1 MPRTAVST
9 LLLLL
14 VALLPLP
21 AFAQF
26 ANGVCADPSQSMLW
40 ELHGAGLEAQG
51 VQIHLL
57 GSIHVGKPEFY
68 PLHPEVE
75 QRFRAADHLVFEVDP
90 QAVASPQVAMQMQ
103 LRGMLPAGQTLQ
115 DLLSPDTLGKLEQ
128 VMQGIGIPVANF
140 MQFKPW
146 MVALLLT
153 NLQASALGYD
163 PRFGL
168 ESYLMG
174 ERQEEANILELES
187 LEQQLGMLEALHPE
201 TFLGYSLQ
209 EYASGSALMENMVA
223 AWRCG
228 DKTTLEGIV
237 HEGDAQLDAAAPEQR
252 VHLEQ
257 IYESLFTRRNLTM
270 TDGIEAFAESGSGS
284 YFVVVGAGHLL
295 GEGSVVELLQQR
307 GFEVEPVLL
316 SP

>member
-1 MPRTAVST
+1 MQRHPLYLLF
-9 LLLLL
+9 LLL
-14 VALLPLP
+14 AWLLPLP

-26 ANGVCADPSQSMLW
+26 ASGVCADPSQSMLW
-40 ELHGAGLEAQG
+40 ELRGGGLEEQG

-57 GSIHVGKPEFY
+57 GSIHVGKAEFY
-68 PLHPEVE
+68 PLHAEVE

-103 LRGMLPAGQTLQ
+103 LRGMLPQGQTLQ
-115 DLLSPDTLGKLEQ
+115 DVLSPETLGTLEQ
-128 VMQGIGIPVANF
+128 ILQGIGIPMANF

-153 NLQASALGYD
+153 NLQAGALGYD

-174 ERQEEANILELES
+174 QRQADTPILELES

-228 DKTTLEGIV
+228 DKQTLASIV
-237 HEGDAQLDAAAPEQR
+237 HEGEAQLDAAAPAQR
-252 VHLEQ
+252 GHLEQ
-257 IYESLFTRRNLTM
+257 IYDSLFTRRNLTM
-270 TDGIEAFAESGSGS
+270 ADGIEAFAEAGSGS

-307 GFEVEPVLL
+307 GFDVEPVLL
-316 SP
+316 TP

>member
-1 MPRTAVST
+1 MRRHPLYLLV
-9 LLLLL
+9 LLLTW
-14 VALLPLP
+14 LLPLP
-21 AFAQF
+21 ASAQF
-26 ANGVCADPSQSMLW
+26 ASGVCADPSQSMLW
-40 ELHGAGLEAQG
+40 ELRGGGLAEQG

-68 PLHPEVE
+68 PLHAEVE
-75 QRFRAADHLVFEVDP
+75 QRFRAADQLVFEVDP

-103 LRGMLPAGQTLQ
+103 LRGMLPGGQTLQ
-115 DLLSPDTLGKLEQ
+115 DVLSTETLGTLEQ
-128 VMQGIGIPVANF
+128 VLQGIGIPMDNF

-153 NLQASALGYD
+153 NLQAGALGYD

-174 ERQEEANILELES
+174 QRQADTPILELES

-228 DKTTLEGIV
+228 DKETLEGIV
-237 HEGDAQLDAAAPEQR
+237 HEGDAQLDAVAPAQR
-252 VHLEQ
+252 AHLEQ
-257 IYESLFTRRNLTM
+257 IYDSLFTRRNLTM
-270 TDGIEAFAESGSGS
+270 ADGIEAFAEDGSGS

-316 SP
+316 AP

>member
-1 MPRTAVST
+1 MRRFARCTLF
-9 LLLLL
+9 LLLT
-14 VALLPLP
+14 AALPLP
-21 AFAQF
+21 VFAQF
-26 ANGVCADPSQSMLW
+26 ASGVCADPSQSMLW
-40 ELHGAGLEAQG
+40 ELRSDELAAQG
-51 VQIHLL
+51 VLIHLL
-57 GSIHVGKPEFY
+57 GSIHVGKAEFY
-68 PLHPEVE
+68 PLHPDVE

-103 LRGMLPAGQTLQ
+103 LRGMLPQGQTLQ
-115 DLLSPDTLGKLEQ
+115 DVLSDETLGSLEQ
-128 VMQGIGIPVANF
+128 VLQGIGIPMANF

-153 NLQASALGYD
+153 NLQAGALGYD

-174 ERQEEANILELES
+174 QRQADVDILELES

-209 EYASGSALMENMVA
+209 EYASGSALMETMVA

-237 HEGDAQLDAAAPEQR
+237 HEGDAQLDAVAPAQR

-257 IYESLFTRRNLTM
+257 IYDSLFTRRNLTM
-270 TDGIEAFAESGSGS
+270 ADGIEAFAEDGRGS

-307 GFEVEPVLL
+307 GFDAEPVLL